1 MYIFL
6 SVLVAVACFTAGF
19 YFGKDAVKGTV
30 LSESETEAIRQVLNI
45 LSWTGGND
53 ENKNIS

>member
-1 MYIFL
+1 MYIFV
-6 SVLVAVACFTAGF
+6 SVIIAVACFSAGF
-19 YFGKDAVKGTV
+19 YYGKDSVKGNV

-53 ENKNIS
+53 ENKDIS